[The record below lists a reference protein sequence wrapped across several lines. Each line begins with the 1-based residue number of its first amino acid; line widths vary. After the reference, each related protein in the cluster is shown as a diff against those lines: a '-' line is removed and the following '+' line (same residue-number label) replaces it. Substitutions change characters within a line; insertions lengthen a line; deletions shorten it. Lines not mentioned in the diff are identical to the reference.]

1 MTQNKKF
8 KRLVRARAAK
18 TGESY
23 ATAYRH
29 LRAPTTEESPM
40 TNTEI
45 PGSDAPEAEV
55 ELFACSFC
63 GKSQKQVKKLIAG
76 PGTYIC
82 DECVALCA
90 EIISDESEGELKPT
104 DEQQAAAWSAMLKS
118 KGAAA
123 RATEESLEKMVRQ
136 ARAKGIS
143 WSQIAASLGISAA
156 EAQERFSAE
165 SS

>member
-8 KRLVRARAAK
+8 KRLVRTRAAK

-29 LRAPTTEESPM
+29 LRAPHTEEPPM

-45 PGSDAPEAEV
+45 PESDTPEADAEQV
-55 ELFACSFC
+55 ACSFC

-90 EIISDESEGELKPT
+90 EIITDESDGELKTT

-118 KGAAA
+118 KSAAV
-123 RATEESLEKMVRQ
+123 RATEESLAKMVGQ

-156 EAQERFSAE
+156 EAQERFGTE